1 MTKFEETLKGFDF
14 EDDGYKAAKQLA
26 KQLAKT
32 ARKVLRRRYLG
43 ELYAA
48 AADGSELDFNRY
60 GESIK
65 LRHHWGCV
73 KVYVNDRLVYNQ
85 ED

>member
-1 MTKFEETLKGFDF
+1 MTKFDEALKGFSF
-14 EDDGYKAAKQLA
+14 EDDGYEAAKQLA
-26 KQLAKT
+26 KI

-43 ELYAA
+43 ELYAV
-48 AADGSELDFNRY
+48 AADGSELGFDRY

>member
-1 MTKFEETLKGFDF
+1 MTKFEEVLKSFSF
-14 EDDGYKAAKQLA
+14 EDGGYEAAKCLA
-26 KQLAKT
+26 KI
-32 ARKVLRRRYLG
+32 ARKVLRRHYLG
-43 ELYAA
+43 DLYAV

-73 KVYVNDRLVYNQ
+73 KVYVNGKLVYNQ

>member
-1 MTKFEETLKGFDF
+1 MTKFEETLKSFDF

-26 KQLAKT
+26 EI